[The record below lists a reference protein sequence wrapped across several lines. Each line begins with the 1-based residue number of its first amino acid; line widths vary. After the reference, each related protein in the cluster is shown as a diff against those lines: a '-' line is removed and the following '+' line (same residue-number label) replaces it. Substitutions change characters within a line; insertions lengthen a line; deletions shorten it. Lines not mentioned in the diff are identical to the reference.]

1 MAECG
6 LYFGT
11 EEHMTWLPAP
21 NGEAG
26 ASPVAWGTSSVFLN
40 GGATARRSQVHH
52 RTYNF
57 GWTLKPYHEL
67 AKILDFYNGRY
78 GEGPFHMVMPGT
90 HENIMPLY
98 WSMPRVTIEDGP
110 HMLPGLKPEKVSVET
125 TTLGRPTIGAR
136 YTISDPELYEPR
148 TITLPVPPGYHLH
161 FGVHGE
167 FTETARIQ
175 VGTQDIIPL
184 AMNSTALTNTVI
196 STPGL
201 YEVSLQGSGE
211 ASIFSM
217 TARLS
222 ERDDDA
228 AEHTEFRPGRG
239 TSAVDFI
246 ADSVEVT
253 VSSAVRDFYHGT
265 ATLVEVGV
273 WA

>member
-6 LYFGT
+6 LYFGN

-26 ASPVAWGTSSVFLN
+26 NPSRGWGVSSGYLN
-40 GGATARRSQVHH
+40 GGAMVRRSQVHH
-52 RTYNF
+52 QVYAF

-90 HENIMPLY
+90 HENIMPAY
-98 WSMPRVTIEDGP
+98 WSMPRVTLKNGP
-110 HMLPGLKPEKVSVET
+110 HMLPGLAPVPVEAAT
-125 TTLGRPTIGAR
+125 AHGRPNVGVKYI
-136 YTISDPELYEPR
+136 ISDEELYEPR

-167 FTETARIQ
+167 FTDTARIQ
-175 VGTQDIIPL
+175 LGDQDVTPL
-184 AMNSTALTNTVI
+184 SPTSSTATNTVI

-201 YEVSLQGSGE
+201 YEVKLVGSGE
-211 ASIFSM
+211 ASIFAM

-239 TSAVDFI
+239 TSAVDFEP
-246 ADSVEVT
+246 DSVEVT